1 MRRQCTM
8 CKKKYEVESLEN
20 RTVCPSCGHAQVS
33 RKDRFKGN
41 SIQRKEVPVPRMN
54 PAFYQ
59 PGDRVVLPSR
69 IPGKVA
75 VVFPSKVVDV
85 DVEYL
90 TDLLREVE
98 ETLKNNMGVEGV

>member
-1 MRRQCTM
+1 MGRVTVRSCTK
-8 CKKKYEVESLEN
+8 CHRKYSVKSLDITSTCPTCGHVQGSHKGRPPLEN
-20 RTVCPSCGHAQVS
+20 LHMME
-33 RKDRFKGN
+33 
-41 SIQRKEVPVPRMN
+41 IN